1 MKNWLIL
8 LLVSVLS
15 PWVWGQAVAPLDAQG
30 MDAARARINTQRQQA
45 TEVFDQEDQACLS
58 RFAVNLCQN
67 GVAKRRRAV
76 LGDLR
81 RQEIVLNEAE
91 RKEAGRL
98 RLEQLK
104 EKAAENAAIQ
114 AEHESTHTAPTEP
127 IVAPE
132 SAIEPVRPVPPP
144 AKDKPADKV
153 LTPEDPA
160 VLVQRRRAYA
170 DKQAELVRRRQ
181 ERDQRLQTPSKPGL
195 PIPP

>member
-104 EKAAENAAIQ
+104 EKAAENAATQ
-114 AEHESTHTAPTEP
+114 AAHDSTHAAPAEAIVEP
-127 IVAPE
+127 EA
-132 SAIEPVRPVPPP
+132 AIEPVRPVPPP

>member
-1 MKNWLIL
+1 MKNWLAFL
-8 LLVSVLS
+8 LLNVLS
-15 PWVWGQAVAPLDAQG
+15 PWVWGQAVAPLDAQS
-30 MDAARARINTQRQQA
+30 MDAARARITIQREQA

-81 RQEIVLNEAE
+81 RQELVLNEAE

-114 AEHESTHTAPTEP
+114 AAHDSTHAAPAEAIVEP
-127 IVAPE
+127 EA
-132 SAIEPVRPVPPP
+132 AIEPVRPVSPP

-153 LTPEDPA
+153 LTPVDPA
-160 VLVQRRRAYA
+160 VLAQRRRAYA
-170 DKQAELVRRRQ
+170 DKQAELVRRQQ
-181 ERDQRLQTPSKPGL
+181 ERDKRLQTPPKPGL
-195 PIPP
+195 PTPP